1 MMKQT
6 GPSGVAAGL
15 CRVGGYFC
23 GVSLAVLAAAGPAI
37 AQEESPSKASC
48 AQAYESAQESRAA
61 GQLQETQKRLSV
73 CARPECPSFVQKD
86 CARWLEEVE
95 RELPSVVVS
104 APGLDAEGA
113 QQMTLQVDGKPV
125 TDPLGGAALPLDP
138 GRHEL
143 VAEAPGQP
151 PLTRVIMAQQGVQN
165 RPVTLDFADATKT
178 PAPSA
183 TPVDVG
189 AEGPTLRPYAYVAW
203 GVGAVGFGMFAVLGT
218 LGRAD
223 EQALQDD
230 CPNIT
235 TDPAL
240 VNPGAGVCLKSTAD
254 ERKADYEREFVLAD
268 VGLVT
273 GIVGLA
279 AGTALFIVSAAE
291 GSSTDSASSRGH
303 DLRVDVKPTTGG
315 AFASVGGA
323 F

>member
-1 MMKQT
+1 MKQIGPT
-6 GPSGVAAGL
+6 GLAAGL
-15 CRVGGYFC
+15 YRAGGIMC
-23 GVSLAVLAAAGPAI
+23 GASLTLLAASGAAR

-86 CARWLEEVE
+86 CARWLEEVD

-104 APGLDAEGA
+104 APGLDADAA
-113 QQMTLQVDGKPV
+113 QQMRLHIDGRPIPN
-125 TDPLGGAALPLDP
+125 PLGGAALPLDP

-151 PLTRVIMAQQGVQN
+151 ALTRVIMAQQGVQN
-165 RPVTLDFADATKT
+165 RPVTLDFADATKL
-178 PAPSA
+178 PEPSA
-183 TPVDVG
+183 ALADAGGEP
-189 AEGPTLRPYAYVAW
+189 PSLRPYAYVAW

-235 TDPAL
+235 TDQAL
-240 VNPGAGVCLKSTAD
+240 VNPTAGVCLKTTAD
-254 ERKADYEREFVLAD
+254 ERKSDYEREFVLAD

-273 GIVGLA
+273 GIVGIA

-291 GSSTDSASSRGH
+291 GSSQDSAQSRGH
-303 DLRVDVKPTTGG
+303 DLRVDVQPTTGG
-315 AFASVGGA
+315 AFASLGGA